1 MTPGELKTLGRRCV
15 TRYMQ
20 AEALRFEALRLLAE
34 FERRQGWKTTPFP
47 STAEWFAG
55 QVGITVG
62 AAREQVRT
70 ALALEELPETSAA
83 MQDGRLSYSK
93 ARALTRV
100 STPETE
106 GALLE
111 LASRESAAEL
121 ERTVRRMRVADLPA
135 EERRYQSRRLRVWV
149 DSEGMVEVR
158 GRLDPETGQ
167 RLLRALEWAED
178 QVFRAAEDPTGTRP
192 EQRKADALGVVA
204 GRALDGGR
212 TRGNGSGAGRARPL
226 VMLHVDETV
235 LKGEAPDAESAES
248 DTRDSRSELEDGTRV
263 SAETSR
269 RLSCDAAVVRV
280 GHGAD
285 GRVTGAGA
293 CTRTI
298 PASVR
303 RAVEARDRGVGSR
316 GVGPGSWTCTMWCTG
331 PAEARTRWTT
341 WSRSVHGITAGC
353 TRVARGCPSTGPGRS
368 CSTRPGG
375 RAGRIAD
382 PLRLAQPPPPDASAE
397 RTSHERREA
406 RCVRHGGARPT
417 ARTPSAPREPHGGR
431 PSRSGMRRAS

>member
-1 MTPGELKTLGRRCV
+1 MTRDELKTLGRRCV

-178 QVFRAAEDPTGTRP
+178 QVFRSAEDPTGTRP

-204 GRALDGGR
+204 GRALDGDR
-212 TRGNGSGAGRARPL
+212 TRGSGTGSGAGRARPL
-226 VMLHVDETV
+226 VMLHVDEAV
-235 LKGEAPDAESAES
+235 LKEEAPVTESGES
-248 DTRDSRSELEDGTRV
+248 HTRAVRSELEDGTRV

-303 RAVEARDRGVGSR
+303 RAVEARDRGCRFPGCGSR
-316 GVGPGSWTCTMWCTG
+316 FVD
-331 PAEARTRWTT
+331 
-341 WSRSVHGITAGC
+341 VHH
-353 TRVARGCPSTGPGRS
+353 VVHWARGGTHTLDNLVTLCARHH
-368 CSTRPGG
+368 RWV
-375 RAGRIAD
+375 
-382 PLRLAQPPPPDASAE
+382 
-397 RTSHERREA
+397 HE
-406 RCVRHGGARPT
+406 GGARVSVDR
-417 ARTPSAPREPHGGR
+417 AGQVVFNAPRGKSWGSR
-431 PSRSGMRRAS
+431 PGLRSASVQDVGVRSTGVAHALSS

>member
-1 MTPGELKTLGRRCV
+1 MTRDELKMLGRRCV

-178 QVFRAAEDPTGTRP
+178 QVFRAAEDPTGIRP

-204 GRALDGGR
+204 GRALDGDR
-212 TRGNGSGAGRARPL
+212 TRGSGTGSGAGRARPL
-226 VMLHVDETV
+226 VMLHVDEAV
-235 LKGEAPDAESAES
+235 LKGEALVAESTAES
-248 DTRDSRSELEDGTRV
+248 DPHDARSELEDGTRV

-303 RAVEARDRGVGSR
+303 RAVEARDRGCRFPGCGSR
-316 GVGPGSWTCTMWCTG
+316 FVD
-331 PAEARTRWTT
+331 
-341 WSRSVHGITAGC
+341 VHH
-353 TRVARGCPSTGPGRS
+353 VVHWARGGRHTLDNLVTL
-368 CSTRPGG
+368 CARHH
-375 RAGRIAD
+375 RWV
-382 PLRLAQPPPPDASAE
+382 
-397 RTSHERREA
+397 HE
-406 RCVRHGGARPT
+406 GGARVSVDR
-417 ARTPSAPREPHGGR
+417 AGQVVFNAPRGKSWETR
-431 PSRSGMRRAS
+431 PATADPRRASAGHGTRIAAGVS

>member
-1 MTPGELKTLGRRCV
+1 MTREELKTLGRRCV

-178 QVFRAAEDPTGTRP
+178 QVFRAADDPTGTRP

-204 GRALDGGR
+204 GRALDGDR
-212 TRGNGSGAGRARPL
+212 TRGSGTGTGAGRARPL
-226 VMLHVDETV
+226 VMLHVDEAV
-235 LKGEAPDAESAES
+235 LKEEAPVAESGES
-248 DTRDSRSELEDGTRV
+248 HTRAVRSELEDGTRV

-303 RAVEARDRGVGSR
+303 RAVEARDRGCRFPGCGSR
-316 GVGPGSWTCTMWCTG
+316 FVD
-331 PAEARTRWTT
+331 
-341 WSRSVHGITAGC
+341 VHH
-353 TRVARGCPSTGPGRS
+353 VVHWARGGTHTLDNLVTLCARHH
-368 CSTRPGG
+368 RWV
-375 RAGRIAD
+375 
-382 PLRLAQPPPPDASAE
+382 
-397 RTSHERREA
+397 HE
-406 RCVRHGGARPT
+406 GGARVSVDR
-417 ARTPSAPREPHGGR
+417 AGQVVFNAPSGKSWGNGLSRPGRGVQRGGVGSGR
-431 PSRSGMRRAS
+431 GPVASRG